1 MVMNFSE
8 MVTTLQNV
16 SKNLSEQR
24 SKLGTELSNLD
35 AQVNH
40 IYHVI
45 ELLPL
50 NAAEMSKITK
60 KLKELLVLRR
70 SVKEDIN
77 TVTQMME
84 NKVGVI
90 HTVKNKSLERKKQY
104 TAEALSSYN
113 RIFGKKKVLKNV

>member
-1 MVMNFSE
+1 MNFSE